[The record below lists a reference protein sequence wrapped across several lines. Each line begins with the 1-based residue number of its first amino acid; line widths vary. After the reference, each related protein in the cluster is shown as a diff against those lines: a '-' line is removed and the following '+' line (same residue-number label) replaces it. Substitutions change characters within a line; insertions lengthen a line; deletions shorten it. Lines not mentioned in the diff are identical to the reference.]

1 MITKY
6 HQKTKPISS
15 KLNLSP
21 PLLSSLLL
29 AVALTAATRPVAAA
43 QDPVDLGVAGNFAV
57 LAGSTVTSGG
67 ATAITGDLGVWPGTS
82 VAGFPPGNVTGT
94 KHVTD
99 PTAQAAQ
106 GDLTTAFNDA
116 EGRTTAPVSI
126 AGNIGGRTLPAG
138 LYKSTSA
145 LQISAGDLTLDGDGD
160 PNAVFIFQVA
170 TTLITTSGRQVILTG
185 GARAK
190 NVFWQVG
197 TSATIGSTSAMKGT
211 IMADQSISLGTGASL
226 VGRALARIGGV
237 SLLGNAVVRPGGSV
251 NLFSSCAGLYHGL
264 FYDTAEG
271 VQRNSS
277 GFLRLLLQSDGAF
290 TGNVIINCNSHHIT
304 GDFDGSSRTA
314 TVTVADLLSTTVS
327 LALDC
332 GAGRITGN
340 VTRPNWQA
348 TLQADRKG
356 FYLTSPAPNNIR
368 GRYTLVIPAD
378 QGSANSPSGD
388 GFGALSMSSVGI
400 VTFDGQTADGNA
412 LHQIVPISANGDWPL
427 FECLY
432 GGGGSLIG
440 WMKFTA
446 PRTLENSLTS
456 WIKPPGETLYPD
468 GFANETSIH
477 GSRYAQPAP
486 GARMLNFA
494 DGVLVFSGASVSGEL
509 LCPVRLT
516 ANNSIIDQ
524 SENSVVM
531 TMNPANGVFKGTF
544 KQSGISNLRAFHG
557 AVLQSSNAGWGY
569 FIGANQSGHVY
580 FGPR

>member
-1 MITKY
+1 MIKKY
-6 HQKTKPISS
+6 VQRSKALLF

-21 PLLSSLLL
+21 PVLTFVLL
-29 AVALTAATRPVAAA
+29 AAALFGGSLPVTAA
-43 QDPVDLGVAGNFAV
+43 QDPVALGVAGKFAV

-94 KHVTD
+94 MHVTD

-116 EGRTTAPVSI
+116 EGRTLAPVSV

-145 LQISAGDLTLDGDGD
+145 LEISAGNLTLDGGGD
-160 PNAVFIFQVA
+160 PNAVFIFQIA
-170 TTLITTSGRQVILTG
+170 TTLITSSGRQVILTG

-211 IMADQSISLGTGASL
+211 ILADQSISLGTGASL

-237 SLLGNAVVRPGGSV
+237 SLLGNAIIRPAASE
-251 NLFSSCAGLYHGL
+251 NLFAPCAGPYHGL
-264 FYDTAEG
+264 FYDTAAG

-277 GFLRLLLQSDGAF
+277 GFVTLLLESDGSF
-290 TGNVIINCNSHHIT
+290 NGNVIINCDSYQIS
-304 GDFDGSSRTA
+304 GDFDDVSRTA
-314 TVTVADLLSTTVS
+314 TVTLPNILNTTVS
-327 LALDC
+327 LALRC
-332 GAGRITGN
+332 GADQITGTI
-340 VTRPNWQA
+340 TRPNWQA
-348 TLQADRKG
+348 SLEADRKG
-356 FYLTSPAPNNIR
+356 FSLNNPVPQNMR

-378 QGSANSPSGD
+378 PASPNSPAGD
-388 GFGALSMSSVGI
+388 GFGTLSLSSVGI
-400 VTFDGQTADGNA
+400 VTFNGATADGNA
-412 LHQIVPISANGDWPL
+412 LNQMVPISAGGDWPL

-446 PRTLENSLTS
+446 PRTLDNALTS
-456 WIKPPGETLYPD
+456 WTKPVGGTRYPD

-477 GSRYAQPAP
+477 GSKYVQPAA
-486 GARMLNFA
+486 GTRVLNFA
-494 DGVLVFSGASVSGEL
+494 DGVLAFSGASVGGEL
-509 LCPVRLT
+509 LSLVRLT

-524 SENSVVM
+524 SQNAVM
-531 TMNPANGVFKGTF
+531 MSINPNNGVFHGTF
-544 KQSGISNLRAFHG
+544 LEPGTAKMRAFHG
-557 AVLQSSNAGWGY
+557 VVLQSSNAGWGY
-569 FIGANQSGHVY
+569 FLGGNQSGHVY